1 MSSGNGPRPNLFL
14 ALAGVQAGTVAG
26 LLLLGYLALDSKWHG
41 RSIWTI
47 PNLFASTFYGE
58 AAYRPGY
65 GAHTTAGLAL
75 LLVLYGLLGALF
87 ALVVRDHGSA
97 MRVTM
102 LGLIFGAGW
111 FFVSFEWL
119 WKHVNPM
126 VPLYSPDRAM
136 LVGHILYGAVL
147 GQRFPVYLRSIRRW
161 QAPAAEIPVSLPP
174 GPSGL

>member
-1 MSSGNGPRPNLFL
+1 MPASSRRTAGNGPRPNLFL

-75 LLVLYGLLGALF
+75 LLPERVHRQHRAHVMDREITERVDGLVA
-87 ALVVRDHGSA
+87 
-97 MRVTM
+97 
-102 LGLIFGAGW
+102 
-111 FFVSFEWL
+111 
-119 WKHVNPM
+119 
-126 VPLYSPDRAM
+126 
-136 LVGHILYGAVL
+136 
-147 GQRFPVYLRSIRRW
+147 
-161 QAPAAEIPVSLPP
+161 
-174 GPSGL
+174 